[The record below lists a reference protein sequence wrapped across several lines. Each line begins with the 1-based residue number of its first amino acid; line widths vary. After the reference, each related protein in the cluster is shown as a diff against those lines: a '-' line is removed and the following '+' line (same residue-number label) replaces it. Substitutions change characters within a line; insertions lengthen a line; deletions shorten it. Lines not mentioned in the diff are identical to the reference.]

1 MKTVLLDK
9 FTPQALA
16 CIEAAKKH
24 AEKRGRPITGAEDL
38 LFGLL
43 YDAPQQPESKVV
55 FVMKE
60 AFGVTR
66 IDVFNAIKALPS
78 GPSVLHRPG
87 REFTEGAKRALT
99 IANERE
105 ASGTVVR
112 FDLMVGLARS
122 GDVVLNRVLR
132 TLDVDPLKLAH
143 VMSHSLAWVG
153 TSVKR

>member
-1 MKTVLLDK
+1 MKTVTLDK

-43 YDAPQQPESKVV
+43 YHAPHEPESKVIL
-55 FVMKE
+55 VMKE
-60 AFGVTR
+60 AFGVQR
-66 IDVFNAIKALPS
+66 IDVFNVIKALPPR
-78 GPSVLHRPG
+78 PSVRHEPSRQ
-87 REFTEGAKRALT
+87 FTEGAKRALT

-105 ASGTVVR
+105 TSGTVIR

-143 VMSHSLAWVG
+143 VMSNSLAWVG
-153 TSVKR
+153 SSAKR